1 VAQIIGP
8 NIFTTILPKSILL
21 SKFLILCLLL
31 ISRPSLSQNLIPNP
45 DFENEIADPK
55 ENGRKVQY
63 FTCTDWESP
72 NPGSPDF
79 FTTKR
84 SWNAQ
89 NNVVKPKPFSG
100 KSFVGLVFF
109 PDSTNPQGG
118 VCEYLQCKLK
128 EKLEPNTHYCL
139 TLYLRP
145 DELRGY
151 SLNEINFALTTEKI
165 TDKNDFMRLNSY
177 ETIIAKKLVF
187 QQKAWNKISGCYLA
201 QGGEEYLTIG
211 IFNQRCRRISLS
223 SPAKPFRG
231 FYFFFDNISL
241 VEVKDTASCG
251 CNKLTV
257 IKDAPGSFSAALNKP
272 LVLHNINFETNKA
285 TLLPGSESELDKLAT
300 YLKDNPL
307 FKIKITGHT
316 DNTGSEPD
324 NLKLSKARM
333 RASSRSSRPA
343 NGPKSTTPSNNCPRA
358 TRPKSAN
365 AA

>member
-1 VAQIIGP
+1 MP
-8 NIFTTILPKSILL
+8 NKV
-21 SKFLILCLLL
+21 LILSLLL
-31 ISRPSLSQNLIPNP
+31 FVRPALSQNLIPNP
-45 DFENEIADPK
+45 DFENEIADPEK
-55 ENGRKVQY
+55 NGRKVKY

-72 NPGSPDF
+72 NPGTPDF

-100 KSFVGLVFF
+100 KCYVGLVFF
-109 PDSTNPQGG
+109 PDSSNPDGG

-128 EKLEPNTHYCL
+128 EKLKSNTHYCF
-139 TLYLRP
+139 TLHLRP

-151 SLNEINFALTTEKI
+151 SLNEINYALTAEKI
-165 TDKNDFMRLNSY
+165 RDKKDFMRLDSY
-177 ETIIAKKLVF
+177 ETMGAKKQVF
-187 QQKAWNKISGCYLA
+187 EPKAWNKISGCYLA

-257 IKDAPGSFSAALNKP
+257 IKDAPSSFSAALNKP

-285 TLLPGSESELDKLAT
+285 TLLPGSDIELDKLAT
-300 YLKDNPL
+300 YLKDNPHL
-307 FKIKITGHT
+307 KIKITGHT

-324 NLKLSKARM
+324 NLKLSKARAETVAAFLIAKGIN
-333 RASSRSSRPA
+333 RLRVSAEGLGSS
-343 NGPKSTTPSNNCPRA
+343 TPLTPNDSEENRRLNRRVEFLL
-358 TRPKSAN
+358 TR
-365 AA
+365 